1 MNFSIANTGSSVLA
15 KAGYNILVTCATQTF
30 SANGINFTGIN
41 QTAPLYLHSSPMLV
55 TGNITNASTGT
66 IFFFYDGSV
75 SLS

>member
-30 SANGINFTGIN
+30 SANGINFTGVN
-41 QTAPLYLHSSPMLV
+41 QTAPLYLPTCPLLV
-55 TGNITNASTGT
+55 TGAITNAATGT